1 MIKCGKSCLPE
12 CEYFTTGGCISPFN
26 CPYKIEYVS
35 ITTATSTPL
44 NSNVVYTDETCKDKQ
59 ITRLTTELEK
69 YKRALSKVIKDR
81 NVLAKEF
88 YGTIVQGEGQLY
100 EDYYLGWVEH
110 EMQEERK

>member
-26 CPYKIEYVS
+26 CPYKIEYEI

-44 NSNVVYTDETCKDKQ
+44 NSNVIYTDETYKDKR
-59 ITRLTTELEK
+59 IACLTAELEK
-69 YKRALSKVIKDR
+69 YKRALGKVIKDR